1 MRLRRFRLGLPTMT
15 SFFDSHHNEHPDAL
29 YLACSDGP
37 AVPDT
42 ANTDISGE
50 RFTVRNVGNV
60 VPTDPADASVDAAL
74 DFAVNQLRVRS
85 IVVCGH
91 SHCGAMKTLLSE
103 SIDAPTSPVCRWLDY
118 ARETLVAYR
127 DYHVARVSA
136 AASGLENA
144 DQLAVVNVAIQVD
157 RLVRHPILVA
167 ATISG
172 RLRVT
177 GTFFSDT
184 DTRLYE
190 VSTNGFLAPLG

>member
-1 MRLRRFRLGLPTMT
+1 MT
-15 SFFDSHHNEHPDAL
+15 SFFDSHHAEHSNAL

-37 AVPDT
+37 VVPNT
-42 ANTDISGE
+42 ASTNISGDL
-50 RFTVRNVGNV
+50 FTVRNVGNV

-74 DFAVNQLRVRS
+74 DFAVNQLQVRS

-103 SIDAPTSPVCRWLDY
+103 SIDAPTSPLCRWLDF
-118 ARETLVAYR
+118 ARETLIAYR

-136 AASGLENA
+136 AASGLDDA
-144 DQLAVVNVAIQVD
+144 DQLAVVNVAIQVE

-167 ATISG
+167 AAVSG

-184 DTRLYE
+184 DARLYE
-190 VSTNGFLAPLG
+190 VSTNGLLAPHG